1 MKIAYNAWFDDAPTT
16 GSGQYSRH
24 LVEALRQI
32 APEARI
38 EPVLPG
44 RRGDARKLWFEQA
57 AFPRAA
63 ERMRA
68 DVALVPYWAP
78 PLRCAVPVV
87 ATIHDVIP
95 LALPDYRGGVLQR
108 AYTSL
113 VRAAS
118 AQARHILTDSE
129 FSKADIA
136 RLLPVR
142 ASDVTVVPL
151 AADARFTPAV
161 PREEIDRV
169 RARYGLPES
178 YVLYLSNFDRRKN
191 IETLFQVYVWAG
203 ETIGQ
208 DYPLVVAAPPD
219 AGVRAADGAAMTL
232 AGMARALEVDD
243 VARFIG
249 RVDEDDKPALYAGAR
264 CFLFTSLY
272 EGFGLPPLEAM
283 ACGVPVVGSDASC
296 LPEVVGDAGMLVDP
310 MDARRMAGALIAV
323 CTEDELHD
331 RLSRRAVLR
340 AAQFTWQR
348 TAFETLVV
356 LKRVVSIRSTSTIT
370 STSTS
375 TST

>member
-1 MKIAYNAWFDDAPTT
+1 MKIAYNAWFEDAPTT
-16 GSGQYSRH
+16 GSGQYTRR
-24 LVEALRQI
+24 LAEALRQA
-32 APEARI
+32 APDASLELVRPAS
-38 EPVLPG
+38 
-44 RRGDARKLWFEQA
+44 RGDLSKVWFEQS
-57 AFPRAA
+57 AFARAA
-63 ERMRA
+63 GRMRA
-68 DVALVPYWAP
+68 DVALVPYWGP

-87 ATIHDVIP
+87 VTIHDVIP
-95 LALPDYRGGVLQR
+95 LALADYRGGPLQR

-113 VRAAS
+113 VRAA
-118 AQARHILTDSE
+118 AAEARHILTDSE
-129 FSKADIA
+129 FSKADIV

-142 ASDVTVVPL
+142 AADVTVVPL

-161 PREEIDRV
+161 PPEEIDRV
-169 RARYGLPES
+169 RARYDLPEG

-203 ETIGQ
+203 ETIGHE
-208 DYPLVVAAPPD
+208 YPLVVAAPPGTP
-219 AGVRAADGAAMTL
+219 ARAADGAPATL
-232 AGMARALEVDD
+232 AGMAAALEVDD
-243 VARFIG
+243 VVRFIG
-249 RVDEDDKPALYAGAR
+249 RVDESDKPALYAGAR

-340 AAQFTWQR
+340 AAQFSWQR
-348 TAFETLVV
+348 TAMETLAV
-356 LKRVVSIRSTSTIT
+356 LRRIVSEGGSTTT

-375 TST
+375 T